1 MTMEKA
7 DAIHLAKRIKNEC
20 SKHKKCADCPFFDYD
35 EGFCGIQGIPED
47 WDF

>member
-1 MTMEKA
+1 MEKE
-7 DAIHLAKRIKNEC
+7 DAIQLAKRIKTEC
-20 SKHKKCADCPFFDYD
+20 SKHKKCSDCPFFD